1 MQQIINQ
8 GLVSCQI
15 PFHKC
20 FLLLF
25 CMEPDVAISRFCSV
39 AKNKRRKRGI
49 VRIRLPQFYLSFGER
64 VITV

>member
-49 VRIRLPQFYLSFGER
+49 RLPQFYLSFSER

>member
-15 PFHKC
+15 RFHKC

-25 CMEPDVAISRFCSV
+25 CMGSDVALSRLCSV
-39 AKNKRRKRGI
+39 AKNNRRKRGI